1 MKTWLIE
8 APIALR
14 GADSSHL
21 KHSRQHHHRAPLS
34 IITSS
39 SQHHHH
45 LSAFYWLKC
54 QTLLN
59 APPSPRLPRSSDHRF
74 LVRASAFL
82 LNFCP
87 PATSMKAGN
96 HTEEQSRG
104 VRGHLL
110 TFASSLI
117 FQIISSMQAVASS
130 LESWPSTE
138 KTRTS
143 YKQRSNI
150 VFFLSPVCSYVSRHW
165 S

>member
-21 KHSRQHHHRAPLS
+21 KHSRQHHHRAPLI
-34 IITSS
+34 IITELLSASS
-39 SQHHHH
+39 SP
-45 LSAFYWLKC
+45 LS
-54 QTLLN
+54 LLLIKMSN
-59 APPSPRLPRSSDHRF
+59 SAQRPPSPRLPRSSDHRF

-150 VFFLSPVCSYVSRHW
+150 VFFLSPVCSYVARH
-165 S
+165 

>member
-21 KHSRQHHHRAPLS
+21 KHSRQHHHRAPLI
-34 IITSS
+34 IITELLSASS
-39 SQHHHH
+39 SP
-45 LSAFYWLKC
+45 LS
-54 QTLLN
+54 LLLIKMSN
-59 APPSPRLPRSSDHRF
+59 SAQRPPPSPRLPRSSDHRF

-150 VFFLSPVCSYVSRHW
+150 VFFLSPVCSYVARH
-165 S
+165 